1 VPRASDGCRAGQYVK
16 RALTVAAIG
25 LLCLLGL
32 PALTLSARAQA
43 PSDSS
48 QPAAEPSIQ
57 AKIAQLKAAKEG
69 LAREARETMG
79 YHQALRQMKIVKIDK
94 LIARLKRGEN
104 VPQSKIDH
112 TIGHMSFPLYKAPS
126 S

>member
-1 VPRASDGCRAGQYVK
+1 M
-16 RALTVAAIG
+16 RALTIAAIF
-25 LLCLLGL
+25 LASLVCL
-32 PALTLSARAQA
+32 PVLTFSARAQA

-48 QPAAEPSIQ
+48 EPAKEPSIQ

-69 LAREARETMG
+69 LARQARETMG
-79 YHQALRQMKIVKIDK
+79 YHTSLRDMKIVKIDN

-112 TIGHMSFPLYKAPS
+112 TIEHMSIPLYKAPS

>member
-1 VPRASDGCRAGQYVK
+1 MK
-16 RALTVAAIG
+16 RALTLPAIC
-25 LLCLLGL
+25 LLCLAGL
-32 PALTLSARAQA
+32 PALTITARAQP

-48 QPAAEPSIQ
+48 EPAPEPSIQ
-57 AKIAQLKAAKEG
+57 AKIAQLKGAKEG
-69 LAREARETMG
+69 LERQARETMG
-79 YHQALRQMKIVKIDK
+79 YHESLRQMKIVKIDK

-104 VPQSKIDH
+104 VPQKKIDQ